1 MRTLIFFGA
10 PHNGLEVTALET
22 LVKGRPTQMLVSE
35 LKRESPTL
43 TGLSE
48 RFRHVAKNMTIHT
61 YYESRPTSTVAEG
74 PDGIWAR
81 RGEALV
87 KIGRA
92 HV

>member
-22 LVKGRPTQMLVSE
+22 LVKGRPTQTLISE

-48 RFRHVAKNMTIHT
+48 RFRHVAKDMTIHT

-74 PDGIWAR
+74 PDGQ
-81 RGEALV
+81 
-87 KIGRA
+87 
-92 HV
+92 